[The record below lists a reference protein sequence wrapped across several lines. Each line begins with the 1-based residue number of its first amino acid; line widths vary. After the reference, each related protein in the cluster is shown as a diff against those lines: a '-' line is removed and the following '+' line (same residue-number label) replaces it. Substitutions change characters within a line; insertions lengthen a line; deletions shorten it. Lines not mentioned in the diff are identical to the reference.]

1 MAIKNLKAYLP
12 TILAFALISAM
23 NTCQSERVK
32 KQSQMGTMTSFQEIE
47 IKPEEVFQPIDQ
59 EIIESKMNTEPV
71 IEEKINRIP

>member
-1 MAIKNLKAYLP
+1 MAIKNLNACLP